1 VTETL
6 VPLNDILVHP
16 AYRDALQSA
25 GLSTNLEIMACQ
37 GGELFTYEGKRDRSV
52 VRIVLPDGRPVFLK
66 RHYTVS
72 IECPLCSVFLRR
84 RKPAAEREREAIKLF
99 MSKGLPTAKIIAEGE
114 SFTMTEELEGS
125 VSLEEYVAERFKP
138 PLDKE
143 AVEEK
148 RRIVRELALLTRKM
162 HEASL
167 SHKDYYLG
175 HIFIR
180 PSDLSL
186 YVLDLQRVDGRL
198 RWGDRWAV
206 KDIAALDFLSLPQY
220 VTSADRMR
228 FFTVYWGSGRLDA
241 AAKRF
246 IRKVL
251 GKRARIARH
260 TEKLLARRKRQGNG

>member
-1 VTETL
+1 MAETL

-25 GLSTNLEIMACQ
+25 VLSTNVEIMTYQ
-37 GGELFTYEGKRDRSV
+37 GGELFTYEGKKDRSV
-52 VRIVLPDGRPVFLK
+52 VKIVLPDGRPVFLK

-72 IECPLCSVFLRR
+72 EECPLCSVFLRR
-84 RKPAAEREREAIKLF
+84 RKTAAEKERAAIELF
-99 MSKGLPTAKIIAEGE
+99 MSRGLPTAKIVAEGE
-114 SFTMTEELEGS
+114 SFTMTEEMEGS
-125 VSLEEYVAERFKP
+125 VSLEVYVAERFKP
-138 PLDKE
+138 PLDGA

-148 RRIVRELALLTRKM
+148 RRIIRELALLTRKM
-162 HEASL
+162 HKASL

-206 KDIAALDFLSLPQY
+206 KDIAALDFLALPQY

-246 IRKVL
+246 ITKVL

-260 TEKLLARRKRQGNG
+260 TRSGVAGI